1 MVALVLALTVGPAV
15 EILPV
20 AVGFPFWLLPG
31 ATAAVLFLR
40 YDFLSALLAGV
51 VSLTVVASLPLLFA
65 QDSTLQAQ
73 GWIAM
78 GIVVAPLA
86 LSIRTVGSG
95 GRDP

>member
-1 MVALVLALTVGPAV
+1 MVALVLALTMGPAV
-15 EILPV
+15 EILPI

-40 YDFLSALLAGV
+40 YDFLSAVLAGV
-51 VSLTVVASLPLLFA
+51 VSYAVVASLPLLFA

-86 LSIRTVGSG
+86 LCIRAVGSQ
-95 GRDP
+95 RWDP